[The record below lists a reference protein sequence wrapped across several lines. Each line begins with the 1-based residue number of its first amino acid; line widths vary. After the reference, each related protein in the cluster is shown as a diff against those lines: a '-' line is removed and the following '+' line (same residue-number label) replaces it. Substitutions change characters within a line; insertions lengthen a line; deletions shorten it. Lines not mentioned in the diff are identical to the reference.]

1 MVYHCSFCQCPKEV
15 WKPCIANY
23 QGDECQLYDSFSSL
37 IEDWMT
43 AEDLT
48 AVVIAEL
55 PKEYSDIKDITAL
68 AKELVVIAIE
78 CGVLESKSI

>member
-1 MVYHCSFCQCPKEV
+1 
-15 WKPCIANY
+15 
-23 QGDECQLYDSFSSL
+23 
-37 IEDWMT
+37 MT

-68 AKELVVIAIE
+68 AKELVDIAIE